1 MTVLEVM
8 IVVMFVVWGGRRLQM
23 YPASGSLWDR
33 LKVPIIQINEV
44 AEREAQVQSAKG
56 KGQSQNAERQVQSP
70 KSKVQSQNAGGIAEL
85 SVENYT
91 NRQIH
96 FQASAATAEAPATA
110 GDEAAVRQD
119 TFTPPTAG
127 AERRTGRGQGV
138 GALGVQLFSYKWLIA
153 LFLFAATIAVFVS
166 DDRVA
171 ALGIWKAYFIEPVLF
186 FIVLTQ
192 VFAPT
197 RKSGDQHLS
206 TVLSSTS
213 INFYQLF
220 TALGLSGL
228 FVAIPAIVQKF
239 TAWGIANPFW
249 AAEETRRVVSWYG
262 FPNAV
267 GLYLAPVVILSAGL
281 LVAWMTG
288 RKQADESFAA
298 EGRRKILRLYVFG
311 VVVVFSAVAIIFA
324 RSEGAMVGMAVGLV
338 ALIFGLAGGRAR
350 WGMGLICL
358 IGLMGLMIATPARS
372 LMLEKATFSD
382 LSGQIR
388 LQQWRET
395 WNMLKDD
402 RLIFG
407 AGLANYQTAIRPYH
421 QEGIF
426 FNFDNDPNFRNNLVF
441 GGADYKAKH
450 WQPTEIYLYPHN
462 FFLNFWS
469 ETGLLGLV
477 AILLILIKFFTDYL
491 RTDEARRP
499 LYLILISVMIAI
511 VVHGLVDVQ
520 YFKNDL
526 SVLFWLVVGM
536 GAVVKGQKNS

>member
-8 IVVMFVVWGGRRLQM
+8 IVVLFSVWVGRRLQL
-23 YPASGSLWDR
+23 YK

-44 AEREAQVQSAKG
+44 AERAA
-56 KGQSQNAERQVQSP
+56 QVQSP
-70 KSKVQSQNAGGIAEL
+70 KSKVQSPRSQVQSLTAQLRPPCHPDQRGGISEGVWR
-85 SVENYT
+85 S
-91 NRQIH
+91 IH
-96 FQASAATAEAPATA
+96 FVGYGRLILLFLIAAT
-110 GDEAAVRQD
+110 V
-119 TFTPPTAG
+119 
-127 AERRTGRGQGV
+127 
-138 GALGVQLFSYKWLIA
+138 S
-153 LFLFAATIAVFVS
+153 VFVS
-166 DDRVA
+166 ADKVA

-186 FIVLTQ
+186 FVVLTQ
-192 VFAPT
+192 TLAKPGAKP
-197 RKSGDQHLS
+197 REGDDQ
-206 TVLSSTS
+206 LSSTS
-213 INFYQLF
+213 INFHQLF

-267 GLYLAPVVILSAGL
+267 GLYLAPVVVMMVGWWWYRWTNQEKVTDVQIKGTDNTDEKNGGDIIIGASRGEIGSKRKKFFIFLIFCF
-281 LVAWMTG
+281 LV
-288 RKQADESFAA
+288 F
-298 EGRRKILRLYVFG
+298 LPVL
-311 VVVVFSAVAIIFA
+311 AIVFA
-324 RSEGAMVGMAVGLV
+324 RSEGATVGLAVGLV

-350 WGMGLICL
+350 WGIGLIGLICL
-358 IGLMGLMIATPARS
+358 MGLIAYAPARQ
-372 LMLEKATFSD
+372 LIMENATLSD

-388 LQQWRET
+388 VQQWKET
-395 WNMLKDD
+395 WNMLKDG
-402 RLIFG
+402 RLITG
-407 AGLANYQTAIRPYH
+407 AGLAGYQIAIKPYH
-421 QEGIF
+421 REGIF
-426 FNFDNDPNFRNNLVF
+426 YNFDNDPNFRNNLVF

-469 ETGLLGLV
+469 ETGLLGLI

-536 GAVVKGQKNS
+536 SVVVKGEGQRAEVKGQKQGQK

>member
-1 MTVLEVM
+1 MSWFFLLIFCVIFGILSWKKMSWALALTVFCLPMYLIRFSLWGVPCTVLEAM

-23 YPASGSLWDR
+23 YR

-44 AEREAQVQSAKG
+44 AEREAQVQS
-56 KGQSQNAERQVQSP
+56 P
-70 KSKVQSQNAGGIAEL
+70 KSKVQSPQSQVQSLTAQLRPPCHPDQRGGISEGVWR
-85 SVENYT
+85 S
-91 NRQIH
+91 IH
-96 FQASAATAEAPATA
+96 FVGYGRLILLFLIAAT
-110 GDEAAVRQD
+110 V
-119 TFTPPTAG
+119 
-127 AERRTGRGQGV
+127 
-138 GALGVQLFSYKWLIA
+138 S
-153 LFLFAATIAVFVS
+153 VFVS
-166 DDRVA
+166 ADKVA

-186 FIVLTQ
+186 FVVLTQ
-192 VFAPT
+192 TLAKPGAKP
-197 RKSGDQHLS
+197 REGDDQ
-206 TVLSSTS
+206 LSSTS
-213 INFYQLF
+213 INFHQLF

-267 GLYLAPVVILSAGL
+267 GLYLAPVAVLLTGL
-281 LVAWMTG
+281 LVVWLTG

-350 WGMGLICL
+350 WGMGLIGLICL
-358 IGLMGLMIATPARS
+358 IGLIAYAPARS
-372 LMLEKATFSD
+372 LLIEKATLSD

-395 WNMLKDD
+395 WNMLKDG
-402 RLIFG
+402 RLITG
-407 AGLANYQTAIRPYH
+407 AGLAGYQTAIKPYH

-477 AILLILIKFFTDYL
+477 AIVLILIKFFTDYL
-491 RTDEARRP
+491 RTDETRRP
-499 LYLILISVMIAI
+499 LYLVLISVMIAI

-536 GAVVKGQKNS
+536 GVVVKSEGQRAKVKGQKQGQK